1 MAKVLVICGHP
12 RKDSYCGA
20 LAEAYALGARRAGV
34 DLEMLYVTDL
44 RFDPHVHFVS
54 PNQQVTEPDILAA
67 RAAIQA
73 ATHLVFV
80 YPNWWGTMPALLK
93 GFLDRV
99 LAPGFAFHED
109 EQQPGRY
116 VSHLDGRSAEL
127 LVSMDTPPW
136 VFRRLFH
143 APGDNAMRHA
153 TLGFCGIRTL
163 RARHFGPVKP
173 AAPAQRDLWLQEAY
187 KAGEEIFLNLE
198 KARRK
203 ARRAAW
209 VKLMRLQFYPM
220 TFLAYTIGALAAAQ
234 VAGRFDAGVFW
245 LGYLFIFVVE
255 VITVFSN
262 EYFDYPSDKLNQNAG
277 PFNGGS
283 RVLVKGELSF
293 GAVRRAII
301 MLAIGLLPLG
311 YFLFQRNDALT
322 SADGMLIA
330 AIALLAV
337 SYTVPPLKLV
347 YRGWGELTVAATHSA
362 LVVLCGYA
370 LQSGRWT
377 DPYPWLVSLPLFF
390 AILPSIILSAI
401 PDYAA
406 DFATGKRTAV
416 VSLGPRGAVA
426 AAMACT
432 AGAALVAVFLH
443 WTGFFPGPAGWL
455 IYLILPH
462 AGWLLHRLRQFYRE
476 GAPCRPIDDLMMLS
490 LTYVLWFV
498 LVPLLVVW

>member
-1 MAKVLVICGHP
+1 MSKVLVICGHP
-12 RKDSYCGA
+12 RKDSFCGA
-20 LAEAYALGARRAGV
+20 LAEAYAAGARRAGA
-34 DLEMLYVTDL
+34 DLELLYVTDL
-44 RFDPHVHFVS
+44 AFDPNVHFVS
-54 PNQQVTEPDILAA
+54 PNQQITEPDIFDA
-67 RAAIQA
+67 RQRILA

-93 GFLDRV
+93 AFLDRV

-109 EQQPGRY
+109 ERQPGRY
-116 VSHLDGRSAEL
+116 VPHLDGRSAEL

-136 VFRRLFH
+136 VFRHLFH

-163 RARHFGPVKP
+163 RARHFGPVTP
-173 AAPAQRDLWLQEAY
+173 ASAAQRKQWVQEARA
-187 KAGEEIFLNLE
+187 AGVAIYIGLE

-203 ARRAAW
+203 TRRAAW

-220 TFLAYTIGALAAAQ
+220 TFLAYAIGALAAAQ
-234 VAGRFDAGVFW
+234 VTGRWDAGVFW

-293 GAVRRAII
+293 GAVRAAIV
-301 MLAIGLLPLG
+301 MLALGLLPLG
-311 YFLFQRNDALT
+311 YLLFKSNAALT
-322 SADGMLIA
+322 SSDGLLIG
-330 AIALLAV
+330 AIGLLAI

-370 LQSGRWT
+370 LQSGSWT

-401 PDYAA
+401 PDYQA
-406 DFATGKRTAV
+406 DLATGKRTAV
-416 VSLGPRGAVA
+416 VTLGARGAVA

-432 AGAALVAVFLH
+432 AGAAMAAVFLH
-443 WTGFFPGPAGWL
+443 WRGYLPGLSGWL
-455 IYLILPH
+455 IYLVLPH
-462 AGWLLHRLRQFYRE
+462 AWWLLRRLRRFYQE
-476 GAPCRPIDDLMMLS
+476 GAPCRSIDDLMVLS

>member
-1 MAKVLVICGHP
+1 MAKILVICGHP
-12 RKDSYCGA
+12 RKDSLCGG
-20 LAEAYALGARRAGV
+20 LARAYTLGARRAGA
-34 DLEMLYVTDL
+34 DLELLYVADL
-44 RFDPHVHFVS
+44 QFDPHVRSAS
-54 PNQQVTEPDILAA
+54 PNQQKAEPDLLAA
-67 RAAIQA
+67 RASILA

-93 GFLDRV
+93 GFLDRI

-109 EQQPGRY
+109 ERQPGRY

-127 LVSMDTPPW
+127 LVTMDTPPW
-136 VFRRLFH
+136 VFRYLFH
-143 APGDNAMRHA
+143 APGDQAMRHA

-163 RARHFGPVKP
+163 HARHYGPIKP
-173 AAPAQRDLWLQEAY
+173 ASPVQRDQWVQQAY
-187 KAGEEIFLNLE
+187 KAGEEIFISLE

-203 ARRAAW
+203 ARYAAW

-220 TFLAYTIGALAAAQ
+220 TFLAYTIGALAAANMTGRVD
-234 VAGRFDAGVFW
+234 VAVFW
-245 LGYLFIFVVE
+245 LGYFFIFVVE

-293 GAVRRAII
+293 GAVRTAIV
-301 MLAIGLLPLG
+301 MLALGLLPLG
-311 YFLFQRNDALT
+311 YFLFRGNTALT
-322 SADGMLIA
+322 SADAAAIG

-362 LVVLCGYA
+362 LVVACGYA

-401 PDYAA
+401 PDYEADLAA
-406 DFATGKRTAV
+406 GKRTAV
-416 VSLGPRGAVA
+416 VILGPRGAVA
-426 AAMACT
+426 AAMAC
-432 AGAALVAVFLH
+432 AAAAALAALLLH
-443 WTGFFPGPAGWL
+443 WTGLLPGLSGWL
-455 IYLILPH
+455 IYLVLPH
-462 AGWLLHRLRQFYRE
+462 AWWLMRRLRRFYQE
-476 GAPCRPIDDLMMLS
+476 GAPCRPIDDLMMGS